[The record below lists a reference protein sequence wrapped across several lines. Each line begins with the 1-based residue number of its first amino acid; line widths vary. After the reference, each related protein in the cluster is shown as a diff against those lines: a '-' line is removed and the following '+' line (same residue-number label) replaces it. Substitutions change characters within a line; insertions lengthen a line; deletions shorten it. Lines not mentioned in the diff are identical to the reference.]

1 MKFLGWRK
9 QIFTTSEICTKNWK
23 SNFTKKNWFYL
34 HLFLCNHSTVYSVQY
49 NIKKH
54 YTDLT
59 GNPCKTQVFVVNLAL
74 YIYTRTELGLNVNF
88 PGATVQ
94 LHLAPKGTKKQFK
107 NNIRIGSSLFT
118 ACLQAR
124 RPVGQCDK
132 IRTSN
137 FCYIYI
143 ILLMHLASD
152 SSDKVF
158 SKKASISRR
167 YSFKKFKSLAPRST
181 IFWLR

>member
-1 MKFLGWRK
+1 MKSVQKTGKVIL
-9 QIFTTSEICTKNWK
+9 QKNG
-23 SNFTKKNWFYL
+23 FYL

-74 YIYTRTELGLNVNF
+74 YIYTYTRTELGLNVNF

-94 LHLAPKGTKKQFK
+94 LHLAPKGTKKQLK

-124 RPVGQCDK
+124 RPVGCFVLKGTVWQDSYLK
-132 IRTSN
+132 FFN
-137 FCYIYI
+137 IYN
-143 ILLMHLASD
+143 LTHAPGL
-152 SSDKVF
+152 
-158 SKKASISRR
+158 R
-167 YSFKKFKSLAPRST
+167 FK
-181 IFWLR
+181 W